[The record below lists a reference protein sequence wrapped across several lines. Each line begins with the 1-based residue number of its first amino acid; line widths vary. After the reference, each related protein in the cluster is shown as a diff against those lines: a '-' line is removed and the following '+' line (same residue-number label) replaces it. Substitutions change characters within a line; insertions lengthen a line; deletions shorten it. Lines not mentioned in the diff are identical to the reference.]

1 MSGNE
6 SETIFPK
13 CLTIDTFYAIWDKR
27 ERLKTVLTQF
37 NRAKMCAVILRATN
51 GFRPSDMGAVKL
63 NKVLY
68 FVDMVHYA
76 HFRQAI
82 TGATYRKRPNGP
94 TTDQLL
100 FVLREMQQD
109 GQVKIDDVEYHG
121 YWKKQYTPLKAEPSG
136 LLNAEEQSLVD
147 DVVDFVCRQNSAKTI
162 SEYSHQMP
170 WEMAGDGGIIPYSTA
185 MLLLPM
191 QVSPEAF
198 DAASKGIAEIEVV
211 RSKSGSL
218 GGLSVSDFLSRVS
231 ASAGQ
236 H

>member
-1 MSGNE
+1 MSDSATGLN
-6 SETIFPK
+6 
-13 CLTIDTFYAIWDKR
+13 
-27 ERLKTVLTQF
+27 QF
-37 NRAKMCAVILRATN
+37 DRAKMRAVILRAIHSCC
-51 GFRPSDMGAVKL
+51 PSDMGAVKL

-68 FVDMVHYA
+68 FVDMIHYA
-76 HFRQAI
+76 HFRQAV

-100 FVLREMQQD
+100 FVLREMQHD
-109 GQVKIDDVEYHG
+109 GHVKIDDVEYHG
-121 YWKKQYTPLKAEPSG
+121 YWKKQYTPLTPEPLG
-136 LLNAEEQSLVD
+136 LLNDEEQALVD

-170 WEMAGDGGIIPYSTA
+170 WEMAGDGGVIPYSTA
-185 MLLLPM
+185 MLLLPT

-198 DAASKGIAEIEVV
+198 EAASKGVAEIEVA

-218 GGLSVSDFLSRVS
+218 GGLSVSDFRSRVL
-231 ASAGQ
+231 ASAGK

>member
-1 MSGNE
+1 MG
-6 SETIFPK
+6 
-13 CLTIDTFYAIWDKR
+13 
-27 ERLKTVLTQF
+27 LTQF
-37 NRAKMCAVILRATN
+37 DRTKMRAVILRAIH
-51 GFRPSDMGAVKL
+51 GCRPSDMGAVKL

-68 FVDMVHYA
+68 FVDMIHYA
-76 HFRQAI
+76 HFRQAV

-109 GQVKIDDVEYHG
+109 GQVKIEDVEYHG
-121 YWKKQYTPLKAEPSG
+121 YWKKQYTPMKPEPSG
-136 LLNAEEQSLVD
+136 LLNDEEQALVD

-162 SEYSHQMP
+162 SDYSHQMP
-170 WEMAGDGGIIPYSTA
+170 WEMAGDGGVIPYSTA

-198 DAASKGIAEIEVV
+198 EAASIGVAEIEVA

-218 GGLSVSDFLSRVS
+218 GGLSVSDFRSRVL